1 MNLKKVFSVPEN
13 SSLADAVLL
22 MVRLVGGAAFMM
34 HGWGKI
40 QNPFGWMGP
49 DADVPGILQALAAL
63 SEFGGGL
70 AWVLGLLVPLASLG
84 VAFTMAVAVYSHAV
98 LWGHPFVSSD
108 GGHAYELA
116 LIYLCISL
124 LLIAI
129 GPGRVSLDRL
139 IFGPRS
145 G

>member
-1 MNLKKVFSVPEN
+1 MNLKQVFSVPDH
-13 SSLADAVLL
+13 SSFGDAALL
-22 MVRLVGGAAFMM
+22 MLRLVGGSAFIF

-40 QNPFGWMGP
+40 QTPFGWMGP
-49 DADVPGILQALAAL
+49 DADVPGILQALAAV

-70 AWVLGLLVPLASLG
+70 AWVLGLLIPLASLG

-98 LWGHPFVSSD
+98 LWGHPFVASD

-116 LIYLCISL
+116 LIYLCISV
-124 LLIAI
+124 LLIAL
-129 GPGRVSLDRL
+129 GPGRLSLDRL